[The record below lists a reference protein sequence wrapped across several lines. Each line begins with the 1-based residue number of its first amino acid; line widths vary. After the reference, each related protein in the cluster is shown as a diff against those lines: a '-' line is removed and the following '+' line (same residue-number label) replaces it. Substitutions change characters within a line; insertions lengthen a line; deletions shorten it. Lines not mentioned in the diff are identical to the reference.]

1 MNLLT
6 LLDMAAAGHGDRLLL
21 GTSARGLTGEQLAER
36 SRRGARFLT
45 SVDAETVVY
54 IGENGL
60 SVPLALF
67 AAAAAGIPFLP
78 LNYRLTPEQLASI
91 TGRQRRPFIIA
102 DGVPTLHGG
111 HAVGA
116 AAIKEWEDMLADP
129 ACGAGVPD
137 AAEPDP
143 DDEAVLLMTSGT
155 TAAPK
160 SAVLRHRH
168 LVSYILGSVDFGAAA
183 PEEAV
188 IVSVPPYHIAAV
200 ANLLSNLYSG
210 RRIVYLNRFTARNW
224 LEVTSAERI
233 TQAMVVPTMLARPSN
248 TGPIG
253 A

>member
-1 MNLLT
+1 
-6 LLDMAAAGHGDRLLL
+6 
-21 GTSARGLTGEQLAER
+21 
-36 SRRGARFLT
+36 
-45 SVDAETVVY
+45 
-54 IGENGL
+54 
-60 SVPLALF
+60 
-67 AAAAAGIPFLP
+67 
-78 LNYRLTPEQLASI
+78 
-91 TGRQRRPFIIA
+91 
-102 DGVPTLHGG
+102 
-111 HAVGA
+111 
-116 AAIKEWEDMLADP
+116 MLADP

-168 LVSYILGSVDFGAAA
+168 LVSYILGSVDFGAAE

-210 RRIVYLNRFTARNW
+210 RRIVYLNRFTARSW

-233 TQAMVVPTMLARPSN
+233 TQAMVVPTMLARIVDDLESGTARCPVSSEHCPTAGHRCRRRFSGGPWRCCPTSVSSTP
-248 TGPIG
+248 TG
-253 A
+253 